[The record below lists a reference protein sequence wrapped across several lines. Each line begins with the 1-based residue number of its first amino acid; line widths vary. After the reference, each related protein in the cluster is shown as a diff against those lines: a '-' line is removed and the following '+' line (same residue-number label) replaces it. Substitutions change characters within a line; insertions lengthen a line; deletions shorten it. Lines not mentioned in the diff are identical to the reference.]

1 MKNDL
6 GATYPMIPFKPLVL
20 VDVRD
25 VSLTIWI
32 IDLKRECVC
41 LCARELL
48 NFKGVF
54 WHTSSVYV

>member
-32 IDLKRECVC
+32 IDLNVKSCIFKSVCVC
-41 LCARELL
+41 ARA
-48 NFKGVF
+48 N
-54 WHTSSVYV
+54 S